1 MAFSSL
7 FAWSLRTFGWHGHGL
22 VFFILAPTSASIDHI
37 TSHWDRQVPKSTS
50 EAGLSLMQITC
61 VLCLPSYIEPA
72 REKPTREAGF
82 GWIWQKHAAKSEI
95 GLFGACFLIF
105 LMFGGVCST
114 LSL

>member
-1 MAFSSL
+1 VAFSSL

-95 GLFGACFLIF
+95 GLFGACFL
-105 LMFGGVCST
+105 MFGGVCST